1 MRLQSQVIITAQ
13 FDATIE
19 QLRSLAQDHERFEVI
34 LPEEGKA
41 FSVKDAARAIEKAHI
56 ASYERTIVILAA
68 EVFSEVVQNKLLK
81 AIEEPPP
88 ETEFILMLPSKSTL
102 LPTIRSRLPVTILDE
117 VDERMELELDI
128 ERLDVRSVYTF
139 VQEHKRVTGTQAK
152 KFLEQISIMA
162 IRSGRYDLDE
172 RTFNVLRDSRLALD
186 KGSPASFVLIGM
198 LLKLLARKKKAG
210 Q

>member
-128 ERLDVRSVYTF
+128 ERLDVRSVYAF

-172 RTFNVLRDSRLALD
+172 RAFNVLRDSRLALD

>member
-1 MRLQSQVIITAQ
+1 MRVLSQVIITAQ